1 MEKVFQF
8 LEWLFEGEG
17 WDIFWFWYSI
27 GLLGVL
33 CVGLLS
39 CVIFA
44 LVLWVIKKVR
54 NRPDKKEKNPER
66 VKYKQ
71 KENCFMN
78 ELRCE
83 QEKKALEFLSVM
95 GAAKFFADVVKIGEG
110 KLAKFF
116 ADLHECPALENY
128 IKRFEEEKEALVYYA
143 TKENCPWGEC
153 VSLLYVS
160 QYQED
165 WLYQMPRV
173 SSVDPA
179 RYIVTAYVWNMSDES
194 RSEFGSIMVE
204 RTYGMLVRV
213 G

>member
-78 ELRCE
+78 YVVSR
-83 QEKKALEFLSVM
+83 KKR
-95 GAAKFFADVVKIGEG
+95 
-110 KLAKFF
+110 
-116 ADLHECPALENY
+116 H
-128 IKRFEEEKEALVYYA
+128 
-143 TKENCPWGEC
+143 
-153 VSLLYVS
+153 
-160 QYQED
+160 
-165 WLYQMPRV
+165 
-173 SSVDPA
+173 
-179 RYIVTAYVWNMSDES
+179 
-194 RSEFGSIMVE
+194 
-204 RTYGMLVRV
+204 
-213 G
+213 